1 MGVPAGVSEPLEWAI
16 GSMTQQTKDMKLPHI
31 NLEGTPGQ
39 KASLSLSVLRLAW
52 VALKSVL
59 PVSLW
64 DILY

>member
-1 MGVPAGVSEPLEWAI
+1 MGVPAGVSEPLEGAI
-16 GSMTQQTKDMKLPHI
+16 GSMIPQMKDRKLPHI

-39 KASLSLSVLRLAW
+39 KPSQSLLVLRLAW